1 MAISD
6 RHKTNGDH
14 SMKLFRLCPFWQAA
28 TNSSSS
34 SSTLNLNNSHNGG
47 SNSSR
52 SAAVNSSGLKSTTVS
67 SVARSLL
74 PTRRRLRLDPSNNLY
89 FPYEPGK
96 QVKSAVRLKNTSK
109 SHVAFKF
116 QTTAPKSCYMRPPGG
131 ILAPGESLIATVF
144 KFVDPP
150 ENNEKQL
157 DQKSKAKF
165 KIVSLKVK
173 GGLEYV
179 PELFDEQKDQVTVER
194 VLRVVFLDAKRPS
207 PAMEKLK
214 RQLAEAEAALEVRKK
229 PPPDTGPS
237 VVGEGLV
244 IDEWPLDLRARGGGV
259 ELAVRRTRRR
269 RFYYHAHICLMDGME
284 IILSRRGNNFGQTF
298 RPRDGQDRH
307 YSTCLTYHCH
317 FHLMPTPFLLSEEG
331 GYVLHVFHGFLD
343 LPDSSI
349 MDASRLRLSIN
360 LGAAFGLKDHM
371 IIPKSPALLEK
382 WSSAAGSSVMQ
393 VKPVSS
399 SFDPRRESGK
409 TCNEKY
415 QAAEKS
421 MRMIFYLSCW
431 GPN

>member
-6 RHKTNGDH
+6 RHKANGDH
-14 SMKLFRLCPFWQAA
+14 NMKLFRLCPFWQAA

-34 SSTLNLNNSHNGG
+34 SSTQNLNHSHNGG

-52 SAAVNSSGLKSTTVS
+52 SAAVNSSGLKSTTIY

-131 ILAPGESLIATVF
+131 ILAPGESLVATVF

-157 DQKSKAKF
+157 DQKTKAKF
-165 KIVSLKVK
+165 KIVSSKVK

-194 VLRVVFLDAKRPS
+194 VLRVVFLDAERPS
-207 PAMEKLK
+207 PEMEKLK

-244 IDEWPLDLRARGGGV
+244 IDEWK
-259 ELAVRRTRRR
+259 E
-269 RFYYHAHICLMDGME
+269 
-284 IILSRRGNNFGQTF
+284 
-298 RPRDGQDRH
+298 
-307 YSTCLTYHCH
+307 
-317 FHLMPTPFLLSEEG
+317 
-331 GYVLHVFHGFLD
+331 
-343 LPDSSI
+343 
-349 MDASRLRLSIN
+349 
-360 LGAAFGLKDHM
+360 
-371 IIPKSPALLEK
+371 
-382 WSSAAGSSVMQ
+382 
-393 VKPVSS
+393 
-399 SFDPRRESGK
+399 RRE
-409 TCNEKY
+409 KY
-415 QAAEKS
+415 LARQQFEAVQ
-421 MRMIFYLSCW
+421 
-431 GPN
+431 

>member
-34 SSTLNLNNSHNGG
+34 SSTQNLNHSHNGG
-47 SNSSR
+47 SSSSR
-52 SAAVNSSGLKSTTVS
+52 STAVNSSGLKSTTVS

-165 KIVSLKVK
+165 KIVSLKVR

-194 VLRVVFLDAKRPS
+194 VLRVVFLDAERPS

-229 PPPDTGPS
+229 PPPETGPP

-244 IDEWPLDLRARGGGV
+244 IDEWN
-259 ELAVRRTRRR
+259 
-269 RFYYHAHICLMDGME
+269 
-284 IILSRRGNNFGQTF
+284 IISSPSLLLFF
-298 RPRDGQDRH
+298 R
-307 YSTCLTYHCH
+307 
-317 FHLMPTPFLLSEEG
+317 
-331 GYVLHVFHGFLD
+331 
-343 LPDSSI
+343 
-349 MDASRLRLSIN
+349 
-360 LGAAFGLKDHM
+360 
-371 IIPKSPALLEK
+371 KS
-382 WSSAAGSSVMQ
+382 G
-393 VKPVSS
+393 
-399 SFDPRRESGK
+399 
-409 TCNEKY
+409 
-415 QAAEKS
+415 EKS
-421 MRMIFYLSCW
+421 TWLDNRLKQYSSCEMW
-431 GPN
+431 F